1 MFKRRGHD
9 THRAREQSQHEAR
22 PEVVQ
27 ARWEHVIS
35 RAGDGVRE
43 GCDHRDE
50 QEEKRSEGGTG
61 GRRRCSRL

>member
-1 MFKRRGHD
+1 
-9 THRAREQSQHEAR
+9 
-22 PEVVQ
+22 
-27 ARWEHVIS
+27 VIS

-61 GRRRCSRL
+61 GGRRPAPTVLSRIRQG